1 MSNCPSASDS
11 EETSILKEAKELGKV
26 MDLNIVRLKF
36 TAFLQDSN
44 GGFTRALK
52 PVVSNPIYDSSEST
66 HLNLTGP
73 MNTWGLPVVFTPA
86 ADWLTDGSAGVFW
99 RKLLVW
105 HECSC
110 RSVVSCLSLFR
121 LSEALV
127 VCGGHLCCVWRP
139 SLLSGVKQQLS
150 DQFKIRSNV
159 FFFTKYLIPT
169 DFELFGLCVMYFS
182 WVLTANSKLG

>member
-73 MNTWGLPVVFTPA
+73 LNT
-86 ADWLTDGSAGVFW
+86 
-99 RKLLVW
+99 
-105 HECSC
+105 
-110 RSVVSCLSLFR
+110 
-121 LSEALV
+121 
-127 VCGGHLCCVWRP
+127 
-139 SLLSGVKQQLS
+139 
-150 DQFKIRSNV
+150 
-159 FFFTKYLIPT
+159 
-169 DFELFGLCVMYFS
+169 
-182 WVLTANSKLG
+182 